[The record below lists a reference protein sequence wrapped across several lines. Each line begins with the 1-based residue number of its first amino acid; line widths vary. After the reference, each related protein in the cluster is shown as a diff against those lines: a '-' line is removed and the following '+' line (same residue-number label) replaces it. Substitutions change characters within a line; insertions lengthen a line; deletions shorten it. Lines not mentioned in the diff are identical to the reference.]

1 VTRSRFGFFALL
13 LALVANFALIGCGSS
28 ETAQPAPAP
37 AAAAAPAAGLPRSV
51 PVSVDVPSIDA
62 HSSLVPL
69 GLNADKTVQVPPVDQ
84 PLQAGWYSYGPTPGQ
99 VGPAVVLGHIDGN
112 HQKGIFWRLHE
123 VKKGDQIVV
132 GRQDG
137 SKATFTV
144 SKVDQ
149 IAKQSFPTEAV
160 YGNTT
165 APEIRLITC
174 GGAFDASAHS
184 YLDNIIVYGSLDT

>member
-1 VTRSRFGFFALL
+1 MTRSRFGLFALL
-13 LALVANFALIGCGSS
+13 LALVANFALLGCGSS
-28 ETAQPAPAP
+28 APAPPAAAP
-37 AAAAAPAAGLPRSV
+37 AAAATPAAGLSRSV
-51 PVSVDVPSIDA
+51 PVSIDVPSIDA
-62 HSSLVPL
+62 HSSLVSL
-69 GLNADKTVQVPPVDQ
+69 GLNPDKTVQVPPVDQ

-123 VKKGDQIVV
+123 VKKGDRITV

-137 SKATFTV
+137 TKAGFTV

-165 APEIRLITC
+165 MPEIRLITC